1 MKFPILILKEL
12 KIKKDPL
19 SFISD
24 AHDIEYNLFY
34 YQDFEVE
41 DYIGIESIDGY
52 EVNVFDISKEGEVSI
67 QKKLMDKDFLGNR
80 YPGEIGYIYQEII
93 VSKDANRHNS
103 VTCISD
109 FENIDKEDIDLI
121 KFIYSIESESSH
133 LVKFNKPKI
142 NFVYS
147 PNFKDFGK
155 ILSLINIFERDK
167 NIDKIIN

>member
-12 KIKKDPL
+12 KIKRDPL
-19 SFISD
+19 SMISD
-24 AHDIEYNLFY
+24 AYSDDSLFH
-34 YQDFEVE
+34 YQDFEIE
-41 DYIGIESIDGY
+41 DYKGEGSVDGY
-52 EVNVFDISKEGEVSI
+52 EVNVFDISIGSVSVE
-67 QKKLMDKDFLGNR
+67 KKLIDKYFLGNR
-80 YPGEIGYIYQEII
+80 HPGEIGYIHQEIV

-103 VTCISD
+103 VTCKSD
-109 FENIDKEDIDLI
+109 FENIDKEDINLI

-133 LVKFNKPKI
+133 LVKSNKPKI

-167 NIDKIIN
+167 NIDKIIR